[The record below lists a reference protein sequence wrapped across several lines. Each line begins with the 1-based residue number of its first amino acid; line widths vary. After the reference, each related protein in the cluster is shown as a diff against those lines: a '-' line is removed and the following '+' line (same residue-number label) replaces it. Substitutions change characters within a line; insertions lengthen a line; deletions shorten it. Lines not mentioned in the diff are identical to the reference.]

1 MNAEMIFNNHLQ
13 KKLQERAALKDALEA
28 AEHTITAGMY
38 AGDGLY
44 TKEICQA
51 KKDKRKIETALEEAM
66 KPIPL
71 AEGQAAWAEHLRH
84 KQNELERRIED
95 YIDDREG
102 VADDLRLIL
111 ELYDEIC
118 SERGRYSTAC
128 QTRVSD
134 FPIPEIQRDFLRDIS
149 FYQRT
154 GDFTCDEA
162 EVYALRINEFSG
174 S

>member
-28 AEHTITAGMY
+28 AERTITAGMY

-71 AEGQAAWAEHLRH
+71 GEGQAAWAEHLRH

-102 VADDLRLIL
+102 VADDLRLIF
-111 ELYDEIC
+111 ELYADIC
-118 SERGRYSTAC
+118 TERGKYRTAC
-128 QTRVSD
+128 QTHRDS
-134 FPIPEIQRDFLRDIS
+134 FPVPEIRQDFLQDIS
-149 FYQRT
+149 FYRQT
-154 GDFTCDEA
+154 GDFTQDEA
-162 EVYALRINEFSG
+162 ELYTLGIKVNHDK
-174 S
+174 